1 MAKIEGMALNVVL
14 ALAKKEIMD
23 YCMTTRVGVVSVGFD
38 YDVIESDEDGE
49 RTLMVMADVDTDDE
63 RFQDCNGVHPWA
75 LVWDEETCEFVQAGR
90 WDQDEDDEEDD
101 GMSPHDLLTGFF
113 ATCIDKVKA
122 GEQKIYLKDVI
133 DYYDIAESQ
142 TEKAKDILDNYLK
155 KMKEYQKNPTTQ
167 EAVSRL
173 LDVTAR
179 KLILLSD
186 EC

>member
-75 LVWDEETCEFVQAGR
+75 LVWDEETCEFHTAMR
-90 WDQDEDDEEDD
+90 WDQDSDGVTDE
-101 GMSPHDLLTGFF
+101 
-113 ATCIDKVKA
+113 
-122 GEQKIYLKDVI
+122 
-133 DYYDIAESQ
+133 
-142 TEKAKDILDNYLK
+142 N
-155 KMKEYQKNPTTQ
+155 
-167 EAVSRL
+167 
-173 LDVTAR
+173 
-179 KLILLSD
+179 
-186 EC
+186 

>member
-14 ALAKKEIMD
+14 TLAKKEIMD

-38 YDVIESDEDGE
+38 YDAIESDEDGE
-49 RTLMVMADVDTDDE
+49 RTLMVVADVDTDDE
-63 RFQDCNGVHPWA
+63 RFKDCNGVHPWA
-75 LVWDEETCEFVQAGR
+75 LVWDEETCEFHTAMR
-90 WDQDEDDEEDD
+90 WDQDEDDDD
-101 GMSPHDLLTGFF
+101 GVSPRDLLTSFF
-113 ATCIDKVKA
+113 ATCIDKVKD
-122 GEQKIYLKDVI
+122 GEQKTYLKDVI

-167 EAVSRL
+167 EAVARL

-186 EC
+186 AC